1 MNIKHY
7 LSAMAALA
15 MLAACSDY
23 DPGMSENAVDLTDAE
38 IETIQEYTANFV
50 ERYGEMDP
58 NHTWGFG
65 ELAEMEEMGTRQSY
79 PNSNQW
85 VTVVRENVQ
94 KKDENGKPL
103 YQAHDGGETTQQY
116 DGDVELTPVYLYD
129 YPVGFAIPDG
139 VKVPGFPVE
148 NYYLSADYNKESEGD
163 PTKPVRYENT
173 KTPANHQGQ
182 YHFKFANRQDLGE
195 QWFDS
200 EDAILTYMWE
210 NHITGEIIALGDVAE
225 FNTLTDAEVADVYAE
240 FSKEWHGTNPD
251 INLDAYFVQQI
262 WHGNATYPYWNQD
275 KRTDAANKGVDY
287 KTLEPSGYVTGGN
300 QMDYLA
306 AYGADYTAGDAEHFY
321 DFNNANYSYGE
332 SGMMLVKHTNTKNFA
347 YHNSQADK
355 TWWNHYR
362 LVNLHGNWYVGFD
375 FESTMKGDTDYDKDI
390 PRDYKYNDWI
400 VKIIPGT
407 GTIQPKE
414 RTNTIQRRIM
424 CEDLGSTFDF
434 DFNDLVFD
442 VKYTRE
448 EKFENNA
455 WVAKNSD
462 GKWDATITLQAV
474 GGTLP
479 IYITN
484 FDEKEYDAHELMG
497 GTKSSNGTYSPVNV
511 GTSATHDPVTLKM
524 VRVESTNTNPDN
536 IVIRVTSP
544 DKVERGADKVTTM
557 ILPKSSGLQSFG
569 ENLAPQKICMPV
581 DVRWTKEYQ
590 QIEWAYPH
598 FAEWVASENGDAGF
612 DNEHDWTRTD
622 VDETKLYK

>member
-65 ELAEMEEMGTRQSY
+65 ELAEIEKMGTRQSY

-85 VTVVRENVQ
+85 VWVVREDIQ
-94 KKDENGKPL
+94 KTDADGNKLWKLNG
-103 YQAHDGGETTQQY
+103 GGETTEEY
-116 DGDVELTPVYLYD
+116 DESGNQRVPVILSN
-129 YPVGFAIPDG
+129 YPVRIDIPDG

-148 NYYLSADYNKESEGD
+148 NYYLSSDYKSTETAQYEGTHFAGNK
-163 PTKPVRYENT
+163 
-173 KTPANHQGQ
+173 QGK
-182 YHFKFANRQDLGE
+182 YHFIFANRKDLGE

-200 EDAILTYMWE
+200 EKAILDYMWE
-210 NHITGEIIALGDVAE
+210 NNISGEIIALGDVVE
-225 FNTLTDAEVADVYAE
+225 FNTLTDAEVADVYAK
-240 FSKEWHGTNPD
+240 FSEEWHGTNPD
-251 INLDAYFVQQI
+251 INLEAYFVQQI

-275 KRTDAANKGVDY
+275 KRTEAANQGVDY
-287 KTLEPSGYVTGGN
+287 KTLVPSGYVIGGEK
-300 QMDYLA
+300 MDYLVA
-306 AYGADYTAGDAEHFY
+306 EGEDDSAEDYQHFY
-321 DFNNANYSYGE
+321 NFNNSNSQLGQK
-332 SGMMLVKHTNTKNFA
+332 GMMLIKNSNTTNFA

-375 FESTMKGDTDYDKDI
+375 FESEMKGDTDYDKDI

-484 FDEKEYDAHELMG
+484 FDEKEYDAHKLMG

-511 GTSATHDPVTLKM
+511 GTNATHDPVTLDM
-524 VRVESTNTNPDN
+524 VRVTSTNPDN

-544 DKVERGADKVTTM
+544 DAINRPDATKTLE
-557 ILPKSSGLQSFG
+557 LPSPSGRQNFG
-569 ENLAPQKICMPV
+569 ENLAPMKICVPK

-590 QIEWAYPH
+590 QIEWAYPG
-598 FAEWVASENGDAGF
+598 FAEWVQSEEGTAGF
-612 DNEHDWTRTD
+612 GHTNDWTING
-622 VDETKLYK
+622 VDNYLY

>member
-79 PNSNQW
+79 PNSNMW
-85 VTVVRENVQ
+85 ITVKRENNQ
-94 KKDENGKPL
+94 
-103 YQAHDGGETTQQY
+103 
-116 DGDVELTPVYLYD
+116 
-129 YPVGFAIPDG
+129 PVGFEIPDG
-139 VKVPGFPVE
+139 VKIPGFPVE
-148 NYYLSADYNKESEGD
+148 NYYLSSDYNASE
-163 PTKPVRYENT
+163 TAQYEGTQSAGNY
-173 KTPANHQGQ
+173 QGK
-182 YHFKFANRQDLGE
+182 YHFVFTNRKDLGE

-200 EDAILTYMWE
+200 EEAIIQYMVD
-210 NHITGEIIALGDVAE
+210 NNIGGEIIPLGDVAR

-251 INLDAYFVQQI
+251 IDLKAYYIQQI
-262 WHGNATYPYWNQD
+262 WHGNAKYPYWDQA
-275 KRTDAANKGVDY
+275 KRTEAANNEVDY
-287 KTLEPSGYVTGGN
+287 HTLEPSNYITGGDR
-300 QMDYLA
+300 MDYLV
-306 AYGADYTAGDAEHFY
+306 AYGENYNAGNAEHFY
-321 DFNNANYSYGE
+321 NFNNSNYQLGE
-332 SGMMLVKHTNTKNFA
+332 PGMMLVMESSTKNFA
-347 YHNSQADK
+347 YHDSQAEEM
-355 TWWNHYR
+355 WWDHFR
-362 LVNLHGNWYVGFD
+362 LVELHGNYYVGFD
-375 FESTMKGDTDYDKDI
+375 FESTMKGDTDFDKDI
-390 PRDYKYNDWI
+390 PRDYIYNDWI

-407 GTIQPKE
+407 GTIGEPDE
-414 RTNTIQRRIM
+414 RVHTIKRRVM

-462 GKWDATITLQAV
+462 GLWDATITLQAV

-484 FDEKEYDAHELMG
+484 FDDTEYDAHELMG

-511 GTSATHDPVTLKM
+511 GTGATHDPVTLDM
-524 VRVESTNTNPDN
+524 VRVASTNPEN

-544 DKVERGADKVTTM
+544 DKEDHGASKVTTM
-557 ILPKSSGLQSFG
+557 ILPNPSGLQSFG

-598 FAEWVASENGDAGF
+598 FAEWVASQNGAAGF
-612 DNEHDWTRTD
+612 GNESDWTRTD

>member
-85 VTVVRENVQ
+85 VWVVREDVQ
-94 KKDENGKPL
+94 KTDADGNKLWKANG
-103 YQAHDGGETTQQY
+103 GVETTEEY
-116 DGDVELTPVYLYD
+116 DESGNQRAPVILNN
-129 YPVGFAIPDG
+129 YPVRIDIPDG

-148 NYYLSADYNKESEGD
+148 NYYLSSDYKSSE
-163 PTKPVRYENT
+163 TAQYEGTHFAGNY
-173 KTPANHQGQ
+173 QGK
-182 YHFKFANRQDLGE
+182 YHFIFANRKDLGE

-200 EDAILTYMWE
+200 EKAILDYMWE
-210 NHITGEIIALGDVAE
+210 NNITGEIIALGDVVE

-251 INLDAYFVQQI
+251 INLEAYFVQQI
-262 WHGNATYPYWNQD
+262 WHGTAEYPYWNQD
-275 KRTDAANKGVDY
+275 KRTAASNQGVDY
-287 KTLEPSGYVTGGN
+287 KELDPSGRIIGGE
-300 QMDYLA
+300 QMDYLVA
-306 AYGADYTAGDAEHFY
+306 EGEDDSVEDYQHFY
-321 DFNNANYSYGE
+321 NFNNSNSQLGQK
-332 SGMMLVKHTNTKNFA
+332 GMMLIMNSNTTNFA
-347 YHNSQADK
+347 YHDSQADE
-355 TWWNHYR
+355 TWWDHYR

-375 FESTMKGDTDYDKDI
+375 FESKMKGETDFDKDI
-390 PRDYKYNDWI
+390 PRDHIYNDWI

-511 GTSATHDPVTLKM
+511 GTSATHDPVTLDM
-524 VRVESTNTNPDN
+524 VRVTSTNPDN

-544 DKVERGADKVTTM
+544 DKEERGADKVTTM
-557 ILPKSSGLQSFG
+557 ILPSPSGRQSFG

-598 FAEWVASENGDAGF
+598 FAEWVQNQKGAAGF
-612 DNEHDWTRTD
+612 GNESDWTRTD